1 MSDAFAAK
9 QGVNGVP
16 AIRTQVLVNGQY
28 SATATIAKGLQRTNY
43 SVMGTFQG
51 KGLDTVAWITVR

>member
-1 MSDAFAAK
+1 MSDAFAAR
-9 QGVNGVP
+9 QGTDGLP
-16 AIRTQVLVNGQY
+16 AIRTQVLVNGKY

-51 KGLDTVAWITVR
+51 QGLDTVAWVNVR